1 MREGVK
7 KSERFHTLAPPPMSG
22 SAAAPAVVPPWEI
35 HPALTEERLRV
46 VAGIIRDVRLGAL
59 ALYDP
64 AAGDLPWSHGC
75 VVYARTLKAL
85 ERAALREDYRGWLH
99 VVERQGLHF
108 VFGIGGIPVR
118 VYSGDPERLPDRT
131 LRRRA
136 AEVDQMAFAF
146 ELFPGAPPAVNAA
159 VLEDCFLRLAVE
171 LTPTLAVWRI
181 SLVLA
186 DDAGRVHAQW
196 EVPLDGEAGVLAF
209 DPRETRTPGVALP
222 PPAIG
227 ERRTADAGAGQRSA

>member
-1 MREGVK
+1 M
-7 KSERFHTLAPPPMSG
+7 P
-22 SAAAPAVVPPWEI
+22 AAAGTAAVVPPWKI
-35 HPALTEERLRV
+35 HPALTEERLRT
-46 VAGIIRDVRLGAL
+46 VAGIIRDVREGAL

-64 AAGDLPWSHGC
+64 QAGDIPWSHGC
-75 VVYARTLKAL
+75 VVYARTLRAL
-85 ERAALREDYRGWLH
+85 ERAALREEYRGWLH

-118 VYSGDPERLPDRT
+118 VYSGDPERLPDRA

-146 ELFPGAPPAVNAA
+146 ELFPGAPAAVNAA
-159 VLEDCFLRLAVE
+159 ALEDCFLRLAVE

-196 EVPLDGEAGVLAF
+196 EVPLDGGTGVLAF
-209 DPRETRTPGVALP
+209 DPRETRTPGVVLP
-222 PPAIG
+222 PPTIG
-227 ERRTADAGAGQRSA
+227 AARGADRSADAGAGRQSA

>member
-1 MREGVK
+1 M
-7 KSERFHTLAPPPMSG
+7 P
-22 SAAAPAVVPPWEI
+22 AAAVVPPWEI
-35 HPALTEERLRV
+35 HPALTEARLRT

-64 AAGDLPWSHGC
+64 AAGDIPWSHGC

-85 ERAALREDYRGWLH
+85 ERAALREDCRGWLH

-118 VYSGDPERLPDRT
+118 VYSGDPERLPDRAI
-131 LRRRA
+131 RRRA
-136 AEVDQMAFAF
+136 AEADQMAFAF

-159 VLEDCFLRLAVE
+159 ALADCFLRLAVE

-196 EVPLDGEAGVLAF
+196 EVPLDGGAPGVVPF

-222 PPAIG
+222 PPAVG
-227 ERRTADAGAGQRSA
+227 PARAAGGAGQRSA